1 MTVEE
6 RIQTIRVWNLIQKHP
21 DFAKEAGLI
30 WYVTEKTEDNAG
42 KQVQRQS
49 FPESDIISGI

>member
-30 WYVTEKTEDNAG
+30 WYVTEKTDNAG
-42 KQVQRQS
+42 KQVERQS
-49 FPESDIISGI
+49 FSESDIR

>member
-30 WYVTEKTEDNAG
+30 WYVTEQTEDNAG

-49 FPESDIISGI
+49 FPESDIR